1 MLEQRKGGGGVT
13 DLRPD
18 FFRSN
23 FIFENIHWA
32 VQKFRILIKFYVRMT
47 DQEKNEYFHD
57 FILWQQEGL
66 DIEKQH
72 CLFIN
77 HCLRLFDFVSGE
89 LKEKRE
95 KVIIEETYC
104 TLG

>member
-1 MLEQRKGGGGVT
+1 
-13 DLRPD
+13 
-18 FFRSN
+18 
-23 FIFENIHWA
+23 
-32 VQKFRILIKFYVRMT
+32 MT
-47 DQEKNEYFHD
+47 DEETFQD
-57 FILWQQEGL
+57 FPGFIQWQQEGL

>member
-77 HCLRLFDFVSGE
+77 FGVNMKFEHPQIR
-89 LKEKRE
+89 R
-95 KVIIEETYC
+95 VITIFIFSC
-104 TLG
+104 KSP